1 MSISKKKSSQV
12 SYPTKEWAAAFTSGE
27 GAPFRRVSIGVT
39 YPYAGYKIS
48 RREGHRINVFEY
60 VLEGAG
66 EILVNGEWQ
75 RVEAGQIY
83 VLPAGIS
90 HEYRADPNAPW
101 KKIWI
106 NYIADYMPGM
116 LRDYGIAAGIYTA
129 DGASALFDELL
140 KYAAG
145 GQIKGVN
152 YAIAECVHGI
162 IHLIARARHDRH
174 DDRLHIKDALI
185 ARTYEKLNL
194 DELASELHL
203 SKSQLIR
210 SFKRQYG
217 VTPYEYFIELKI
229 NAAKVLLRDTNMR
242 ISEISDRLS
251 VSDEHYFSTLFRAR
265 TGMSPR
271 EYRDSKRK

>member
-1 MSISKKKSSQV
+1 MSISKKRSSQV
-12 SYPTKEWAAAFTSGE
+12 YYPTKEWAAAFTSGE
-27 GAPFRRVSIGVT
+27 GAPFRRASIGVT

-48 RREGHRINVFEY
+48 RRAGHRINVFEY

-66 EILVNGEWQ
+66 EILVDGEWQ
-75 RVEAGQIY
+75 RVEAGQTY

-90 HEYRADPNAPW
+90 HEYRADPNTPW

-116 LRDYGIAAGIYTA
+116 LRDYGIEAGIYTA
-129 DGASALFDELL
+129 DGVSALFDELL
-140 KYAAG
+140 KYAEDSH
-145 GQIKGVN
+145 IRGVN
-152 YAIAECVHGI
+152 YSIAECVHGI
-162 IHLIARARHDRH
+162 IHLIARSRHDSH
-174 DDRLHIKDALI
+174 DDRLHIKDALT

-229 NAAKVLLRDTNMR
+229 KAAKVLLRDTNMR